1 MEYYDGDRLEHMGDL
16 PAMAADRYGEK
27 TALTFMGQAT
37 SFTELESRANSVATV
52 LADTGVGA
60 GDRVGLY
67 IPNTDQFP
75 EAYFGALKT
84 GAIPVPLNLRMDP
97 NTLEFVLEDG
107 DVDHMIGSPLLAG
120 GMDTEEGHIVGP
132 TELADR
138 AGVSNV
144 YVSGVSDG
152 DVVNYS
158 QATAEADDTFDTV
171 HRDFEAIACQP
182 YTSGTTG
189 KPKGVLLSHK
199 NLLRTIEAYQK
210 GGLPIDPDDSI
221 VLVLPLFH
229 IYALNAI
236 QGTYLYNG
244 ASMHLIPRPD
254 PEMILR
260 TISENR
266 VTNFAGVP
274 ALYNMMWQ
282 TYREDPDAYDMDSL
296 TDVICAAA
304 PLADDTR
311 RTIEEAWGV
320 PMTEGW
326 GMTET
331 GPAGTVEPARGV
343 RKSAGCI
350 GPALRNVELE
360 LVDPDTRE
368 TRIAAADLEP
378 HPDEDIDFSDDEQV
392 TGEIAIRGPTVF
404 EGYYNRPEKNE
415 AVFDDWEAQRA
426 AGGSSG
432 EQRDSHDKGWFYTE
446 DIARVDEDGYF
457 WMVDRADDMIIA
469 GGENI
474 YPAEVEDALYEHP
487 DVAEAAVV
495 GAPHE
500 IKGEAPVAYVV
511 LEEGADASEEDL
523 REFSLDHVA
532 TYAHP
537 RRIFFREALPRS
549 ATQKVQRFKLEEDVE
564 TRLDGSLGSSE
575 EL

>member
-1 MEYYDGDRLEHMGDL
+1 MECYNGEPLRHMGDL
-16 PAMAADRYGEK
+16 PSMGAHRYGDK
-27 TALTFMGQAT
+27 TALTFMGQET
-37 SFTELESRANSVATV
+37 SYDELEARANSVANV
-52 LADTGVGA
+52 LVDNGVA
-60 GDRVGLY
+60 PGDRVGLY

-75 EAYFGALKT
+75 EAYFGAHKA

-97 NTLEFVLEDG
+97 NTLEFVLRDG

-120 GMDTEEGHIVGP
+120 GMDTEEGRIIGP
-132 TELADR
+132 TELAER

-144 YVSGVSDG
+144 YVSGVSEG
-152 DVVNYS
+152 GVVNYS
-158 QATAEADDTFDTV
+158 QATAEADDSFETVDRAFDDV
-171 HRDFEAIACQP
+171 ACQP

-189 KPKGVLLSHK
+189 KPKGVLLTHE
-199 NLLRTIEAYQK
+199 NLLSTIEAYEK

-244 ASMHLIPRPD
+244 ATMHMIPRPD
-254 PEMILR
+254 PQMILQ
-260 TISENR
+260 TISGND

-282 TYREDPDAYDMDSL
+282 TYREEPDAYDMDSL

-350 GPALRNVELE
+350 GPALRNVELK

-368 TRIAAADLEP
+368 TRIAAEDLEP
-378 HPDEDIDFSDDEQV
+378 HPDDDIDFSDEEQV
-392 TGEIAIRGPTVF
+392 TGEIAINGPTVF

-415 AVFDDWEAQRA
+415 AVFDDE
-426 AGGSSG
+426 
-432 EQRDSHDKGWFYTE
+432 GWFYTA

-487 DVAEAAVV
+487 SVAEAAVV
-495 GAPHE
+495 GAPHDV
-500 IKGEAPVAYVV
+500 KGETPVAYVV
-511 LEEGADASEEDL
+511 LEEGADLTEEEL

-537 RRIFFREALPRS
+537 RRVFFLDELPRS

-564 TRLDGSLGSSE
+564 KRLDGSLGSSE

>member
-1 MEYYDGDRLEHMGDL
+1 MEYHNGEPLQHMGVL
-16 PAMAADRYGEK
+16 PSMAAHRYGDK
-27 TALTFMGQAT
+27 TALTFMGQET
-37 SFTELESRANSVATV
+37 SFAELEARANAVANV
-52 LADTGVGA
+52 LVDNGVGA

-75 EAYFGALKT
+75 EAYFGVHKA

-107 DVDHMIGSPLLAG
+107 DVDHMVGSPLLAG
-120 GMDTEEGHIVGP
+120 GMDTEEGRIVGP
-132 TELADR
+132 TDLAER
-138 AGVSNV
+138 AGVANV
-144 YVSGVSDG
+144 YVSGMSDDG
-152 DVVNYS
+152 VVNYS
-158 QATAEADDTFDTV
+158 QAVAAADDEFDV
-171 HRDFEAIACQP
+171 VDRAPDDVACQP

-189 KPKGVLLSHK
+189 KPKGVLLTHE
-199 NLLRTIEAYQK
+199 NLLSTVESYDK
-210 GGLPIDPDDSI
+210 GGLPVDPDDSI
-221 VLVLPLFH
+221 VLVLPMFH

-236 QGTYLYNG
+236 QGTYLHGG
-244 ASMHLIPRPD
+244 ATMHLIPRPD
-254 PEMILR
+254 PEMILQ
-260 TISENR
+260 TISR
-266 VTNFAGVP
+266 RDVTNFAGVP

-282 TYREDPDAYDMDSL
+282 TYRQEPDAYDMGSL

-311 RTIEEAWGV
+311 RTIEKAWGV

-331 GPAGTVEPARGV
+331 GPAGCVEPARGV

-350 GPALRNVELE
+350 GPALRGVELK
-360 LVDPDTRE
+360 LVDPESRE
-368 TRIAAADLEP
+368 TRVGPDDLEP
-378 HPDEDIDFSDDEQV
+378 HPADDIDFDDEGQV
-392 TGEIAIRGPTVF
+392 TGEIAVRGPNVF
-404 EGYYNRPEKNE
+404 EGYYRRPEKTD
-415 AVFDDWEAQRA
+415 AVFDD
-426 AGGSSG
+426 
-432 EQRDSHDKGWFYTE
+432 DGWFYTE

-495 GAPHE
+495 GAPHD

-537 RRIFFREALPRS
+537 RRVFFLDELPRS

-575 EL
+575 DL

>member
-1 MEYYDGDRLEHMGDL
+1 MGDL
-16 PAMAADRYGEK
+16 SSMAAYRYGDK
-27 TALTFMGQAT
+27 TALTFMGQET
-37 SFTELESRANSVATV
+37 SFNDLEARANSVANV
-52 LADTGVGA
+52 LVDNGVEP

-75 EAYFGALKT
+75 EAYFGALKS

-97 NTLEFVLEDG
+97 NTLEFVLQDG
-107 DVDHMIGSPLLAG
+107 DVDHVVGSPLLAG
-120 GMDTEEGHIVGP
+120 GMDTEEGRIIGP
-132 TELADR
+132 TELAGR

-144 YVSGVSDG
+144 YVSGLSDDG
-152 DVVNYS
+152 VINYS
-158 QATAEADDTFDTV
+158 QATAEADDEFDTV
-171 HRDFEAIACQP
+171 DRDFEDVAVQP

-189 KPKGVLLSHK
+189 KPKGVLLTHE
-199 NLLRTIEAYQK
+199 NLLSTIEAYAK

-244 ASMHLIPRPD
+244 AEMHMIPRPD
-254 PEMILR
+254 PQMILQ
-260 TISENR
+260 TISDND

-282 TYREDPDAYDMDSL
+282 VYREDPDAYDVESL

-350 GPALRNVELE
+350 GPALRGIDLK
-360 LVDPDTRE
+360 LVDPETRE
-368 TRIAAADLEP
+368 TRVSVDDLEP
-378 HPDEDIDFSDDEQV
+378 NPSDDIDFTDEEQV
-392 TGEIAIRGPTVF
+392 TGEIAIRGPNVF
-404 EGYYNRPEKNE
+404 EGYYNRPERTD
-415 AVFDDWEAQRA
+415 AVFDDE
-426 AGGSSG
+426 
-432 EQRDSHDKGWFYTE
+432 GWFYTD

-495 GAPHE
+495 AAPHE
-500 IKGEAPVAYVV
+500 VKGEAPVAFVV
-511 LEEGADASEEDL
+511 LEEGADVSEDDL
-523 REFSLDHVA
+523 RDFTLDHVA

-537 RRIFFREALPRS
+537 RRIWFVDELPRS
-549 ATQKVQRFKLEEDVE
+549 ATQKVQRYKLEEEVE
-564 TRLDGSLGSSE
+564 ERLKGGALGSSE

>member
-1 MEYYDGDRLEHMGDL
+1 MECYNGEPLRHMGDL
-16 PAMAADRYGEK
+16 PSMGAHRYGDK
-27 TALTFMGQAT
+27 TALTFMGQET
-37 SFTELESRANSVATV
+37 SYDELEAQADSVANV
-52 LADTGVGA
+52 LVDNGVA
-60 GDRVGLY
+60 PGDRVGLY

-75 EAYFGALKT
+75 EAYFGAHKA

-97 NTLEFVLEDG
+97 NTLEFVLRDG

-120 GMDTEEGHIVGP
+120 GMDTEEGRIIGP
-132 TELADR
+132 TELAER

-144 YVSGVSDG
+144 YVSGVSEG
-152 DVVNYS
+152 GVVNYS
-158 QATAEADDTFDTV
+158 QATAEADDSFETVDRAFDDV
-171 HRDFEAIACQP
+171 ACQP

-189 KPKGVLLSHK
+189 KPKGVLLTHE
-199 NLLRTIEAYQK
+199 NLLSTIEAYEK

-244 ASMHLIPRPD
+244 ATMHMIPRPD
-254 PEMILR
+254 PQMILQ
-260 TISENR
+260 TISGND

-282 TYREDPDAYDMDSL
+282 TYREEPDAYDMDSL

-350 GPALRNVELE
+350 GPALRNVELK

-368 TRIAAADLEP
+368 TRIAAEDLEP
-378 HPDEDIDFSDDEQV
+378 HPDDDIDFSDEEQV
-392 TGEIAIRGPTVF
+392 TGEIAINGPTVF

-415 AVFDDWEAQRA
+415 AVFDDE
-426 AGGSSG
+426 
-432 EQRDSHDKGWFYTE
+432 EWFYTA

-487 DVAEAAVV
+487 SVAEAAVV

-500 IKGEAPVAYVV
+500 VKGEAPVAYVV
-511 LEEGADASEEDL
+511 LEEGADLTEEEL

-537 RRIFFREALPRS
+537 RRVFFLDELPRS

-564 TRLDGSLGSSE
+564 KRLDGSLGSSE

>member
-1 MEYYDGDRLEHMGDL
+1 MECYNGEPLRHMGDL
-16 PAMAADRYGEK
+16 PSMGAHRYGDK
-27 TALTFMGQAT
+27 TALTFMGQET
-37 SFTELESRANSVATV
+37 SYDELEAQADSVANV
-52 LADTGVGA
+52 LVDNGVA
-60 GDRVGLY
+60 PGDRVGLY

-75 EAYFGALKT
+75 EAYFGAHKA

-97 NTLEFVLEDG
+97 NTLEFVLRDG

-120 GMDTEEGHIVGP
+120 GMDTEEGRIIGP
-132 TELADR
+132 TELAER

-144 YVSGVSDG
+144 YVSGVSEG
-152 DVVNYS
+152 GVVNYS
-158 QATAEADDTFDTV
+158 QATAEADDSFETVDRAFDDV
-171 HRDFEAIACQP
+171 ACQP

-189 KPKGVLLSHK
+189 KPKGVLLTHE
-199 NLLRTIEAYQK
+199 NLLSTIEAYEK

-244 ASMHLIPRPD
+244 ATMHMIPRPD
-254 PEMILR
+254 PQMILQ
-260 TISENR
+260 TISGND

-282 TYREDPDAYDMDSL
+282 TYREEPDAYDMDSL

-331 GPAGTVEPARGV
+331 GPAGTVEPASGV

-350 GPALRNVELE
+350 GPALRNVELK

-368 TRIAAADLEP
+368 TRIAAEDLEP
-378 HPDEDIDFSDDEQV
+378 HPDDDIDFSDEEQV
-392 TGEIAIRGPTVF
+392 TGEIAINGPTVF

-415 AVFDDWEAQRA
+415 AVFDDE
-426 AGGSSG
+426 
-432 EQRDSHDKGWFYTE
+432 GWFYTA

-487 DVAEAAVV
+487 SVAEAAVV
-495 GAPHE
+495 GAPHDV
-500 IKGEAPVAYVV
+500 KGETPVAYVV
-511 LEEGADASEEDL
+511 LKEGADLTEEEL

-537 RRIFFREALPRS
+537 RRVFFLDELPRS

-564 TRLDGSLGSSE
+564 KRLDGSLGSSE

>member
-1 MEYYDGDRLEHMGDL
+1 MEYHNGEPLRHVGDL
-16 PAMAADRYGEK
+16 PAMAAHRYGDK
-27 TALTFMGQAT
+27 TAISFMGQET
-37 SFTELESRANSVATV
+37 SFDELEASANSVANV
-52 LADTGVGA
+52 LVDNGVEPD
-60 GDRVGLY
+60 DRVGLY

-75 EAYFGALKT
+75 EAYFGTIKT

-97 NTLEFVLEDG
+97 NTLEFVLQDG
-107 DVDHMIGSPLLAG
+107 DVDHVIGSPLLAG
-120 GMDTEEGHIVGP
+120 GMDTEEGRIVGP
-132 TELADR
+132 TELADS

-144 YVSGVSDG
+144 YVSGVSDDG
-152 DVVNYS
+152 VVNYS
-158 QATAEADDTFDTV
+158 QAVAEADEAFDTV
-171 HRDFEAIACQP
+171 DRDYDDVACQP

-189 KPKGVLLSHK
+189 KPKGVLLTHE
-199 NLLRTIEAYQK
+199 NLLSTIEAYAK

-244 ASMHLIPRPD
+244 AKMHMIPRPD
-254 PEMILR
+254 PEMILQ
-260 TISENR
+260 TISSND

-274 ALYNMMWQ
+274 AIYNMMWQ
-282 TYREDPDAYDMDSL
+282 VYRETPEAFDMESL
-296 TDVICAAA
+296 EDVICAAA

-311 RTIEEAWGV
+311 RTIEDAWGV

-331 GPAGTVEPARGV
+331 GPAGTVEPSRGV

-350 GPALRNVELE
+350 GPVLRGIDLK
-360 LVDPDTRE
+360 LVDPETRE
-368 TRIAAADLEP
+368 TRVSTDQLEP
-378 HPDEDIDFSDDEQV
+378 HPDEDIDFTDEDQV
-392 TGEIAIRGPTVF
+392 TGEIAIRGPNVF
-404 EGYYNRPEKNE
+404 EGYYNRPEKTRE
-415 AVFDDWEAQRA
+415 VKDD
-426 AGGSSG
+426 
-432 EQRDSHDKGWFYTE
+432 DGWFYTE
-446 DIARVDEDGYF
+446 DIARVDQDGYF

-495 GAPHE
+495 GVPHE
-500 IKGEAPVAYVV
+500 VKGEAPVAFVV
-511 LEEGADASEEDL
+511 LEEGSDVREEAL
-523 REFSLDHVA
+523 RDFSLDHVA

-537 RRIFFREALPRS
+537 RRVFFLDELPRS
-549 ATQKVQRFKLEEDVE
+549 ATQKVQRFKLEEE
-564 TRLDGSLGSSE
+564 AEERLDGPLGSSQ

>member
-1 MEYYDGDRLEHMGDL
+1 MEYYDGEPLRHMGNL
-16 PAMAADRYGEK
+16 PSMGAHRYGDK
-27 TALTFMGQAT
+27 TAITFMGQET
-37 SFTELESRANSVATV
+37 SYAELEARANSVANV
-52 LADTGVGA
+52 LVDNGVEA

-75 EAYFGALKT
+75 EAYFGAHKA

-107 DVDHMIGSPLLAG
+107 DVDHVVGSPLLAG
-120 GMDTEEGHIVGP
+120 GMDTEEGRIVGP
-132 TELADR
+132 TELAER

-144 YVSGVSDG
+144 YVSGVSEG

-158 QATAEADDTFDTV
+158 QATAGADGAFETVDRAFDDV
-171 HRDFEAIACQP
+171 ACQP

-189 KPKGVLLSHK
+189 KPKGVLLTHE
-199 NLLRTIEAYQK
+199 NLLSTIEAYEK

-244 ASMHLIPRPD
+244 ATMHMIPRPD
-254 PEMILR
+254 PDMILR
-260 TISENR
+260 TISQNEA
-266 VTNFAGVP
+266 TNFAGVP

-282 TYREDPDAYDMDSL
+282 TYREDPDAYNMDSL
-296 TDVICAAA
+296 TDIICAAA

-350 GPALRNVELE
+350 GPALRNVELK
-360 LVDPDTRE
+360 LVDPDSRE

-378 HPDEDIDFSDDEQV
+378 HPDDDIDFSDDEQV
-392 TGEIAIRGPTVF
+392 TGEIAICGPTVF
-404 EGYYNRPEKNE
+404 GGYYNRPEKNE
-415 AVFDDWEAQRA
+415 AVFDDWEPPSA
-426 AGGSSG
+426 SG
-432 EQRDSHDKGWFYTE
+432 EQSDPRDNGWFYTE
-446 DIARVDEDGYF
+446 DIARVDRDGYF

-537 RRIFFREALPRS
+537 RRVFFLDELPRS

-575 EL
+575 DL

>member
-1 MEYYDGDRLEHMGDL
+1 MEYHNGEPLRHVGDL
-16 PAMAADRYGEK
+16 PSMAAHRYGDK
-27 TALTFMGQAT
+27 TAISFMGQET
-37 SFTELESRANSVATV
+37 SFDDLEASANSVANV
-52 LADTGVGA
+52 LVDNGVEP

-75 EAYFGALKT
+75 ESYFGTIKA

-97 NTLEFVLEDG
+97 NTLEFVLQDG
-107 DVDHMIGSPLLAG
+107 NVDHMIGSPLLAG
-120 GMDTEEGHIVGP
+120 GMDTEEGRIVGP
-132 TELADR
+132 TELADS

-144 YVSGVSDG
+144 YVSGVSDDG
-152 DVVNYS
+152 VINYS
-158 QATAEADDTFDTV
+158 QAVAEADESFETV
-171 HRDFEAIACQP
+171 DRAYDDVACQP

-189 KPKGVLLSHK
+189 KPKGVLLTHE
-199 NLLRTIEAYQK
+199 NLLSTIESYAK

-244 ASMHLIPRPD
+244 AKMHMIPRPD
-254 PEMILR
+254 PEMILQ
-260 TISENR
+260 TISNNE

-282 TYREDPDAYDMDSL
+282 VYRETPEAFDMESL

-311 RTIEEAWGV
+311 RTIEDAWGV

-331 GPAGTVEPARGV
+331 GPAGTVEPSRGV

-350 GPALRNVELE
+350 GPALRGIELK
-360 LVDPDTRE
+360 LVDPETRE
-368 TRIAAADLEP
+368 TRISADQLEP
-378 HPDEDIDFSDDEQV
+378 RPDEDIDFTDEEQV
-392 TGEIAIRGPTVF
+392 TGEIAIQGPNVF
-404 EGYYNRPEKNE
+404 EGYYNRPEKTRE
-415 AVFDDWEAQRA
+415 VTDDE
-426 AGGSSG
+426 
-432 EQRDSHDKGWFYTE
+432 GWFYTE

-495 GAPHE
+495 AAPHE
-500 IKGEAPVAYVV
+500 IKGEAPVAFVV
-511 LEEGADASEEDL
+511 LEGGADVGEQEL
-523 REFSLDHVA
+523 RDFSLDHVA

-537 RRIFFREALPRS
+537 RRIFFVDELPRS
-549 ATQKVQRFKLEEDVE
+549 ATQKVQRFKLEEE
-564 TRLDGSLGSSE
+564 AEERLGGPLGSSE

>member
-1 MEYYDGDRLEHMGDL
+1 MGDL
-16 PAMAADRYGEK
+16 PSMAAHRYGGK
-27 TALTFMGQAT
+27 TAISFMGQET
-37 SFTELESRANSVATV
+37 SFDELEASANSVANV
-52 LADTGVGA
+52 LVDNGVEP

-75 EAYFGALKT
+75 EAYFGTIKA

-97 NTLEFVLEDG
+97 NTLEFVLQDG

-120 GMDTEEGHIVGP
+120 GMDTEEGRIVGP
-132 TELADR
+132 TELAEG

-144 YVSGVSDG
+144 YVSGVSDDG
-152 DVVNYS
+152 VVNYS
-158 QATAEADDTFDTV
+158 QAVAEADDDFATV
-171 HRDFEAIACQP
+171 ERAYDDVACQP

-189 KPKGVLLSHK
+189 KPKGVLLTHE
-199 NLLRTIEAYQK
+199 NLLSTIEAYAK
-210 GGLPIDPDDSI
+210 GGLSIDPDDSI

-244 ASMHLIPRPD
+244 AKMHMIPRPD
-254 PEMILR
+254 PEMILQ
-260 TISENR
+260 TISSND

-282 TYREDPDAYDMDSL
+282 VYRENPDAFDMESL
-296 TDVICAAA
+296 EDVVCAAA

-331 GPAGTVEPARGV
+331 GPAGTVEPSRGV

-350 GPALRNVELE
+350 GPTLRGIELK
-360 LVDPDTRE
+360 LVDPETRE
-368 TRIAAADLEP
+368 TRISADELEP
-378 HPDEDIDFSDDEQV
+378 HPDEDIDFSDEDRV
-392 TGEIAIRGPTVF
+392 TGEIAIRGPNVF
-404 EGYYNRPEKNE
+404 EGYYNRPEKTS
-415 AVFDDWEAQRA
+415 AVMDDE
-426 AGGSSG
+426 
-432 EQRDSHDKGWFYTE
+432 GWFYTE

-495 GAPHE
+495 GVPHE
-500 IKGEAPVAYVV
+500 IKGEAPVAFVV
-511 LEEGADASEEDL
+511 LEEGSDAGEDDL

-537 RRIFFREALPRS
+537 RRVFFLDELPRS
-549 ATQKVQRFKLEEDVE
+549 ATQKVQRYKLEEE
-564 TRLDGSLGSSE
+564 AEERLDGPLGSSE

>member
-1 MEYYDGDRLEHMGDL
+1 MECYNGEPLRHMGDL
-16 PAMAADRYGEK
+16 PSMGAHRYGDK
-27 TALTFMGQAT
+27 TALTFMGQET
-37 SFTELESRANSVATV
+37 SYDELEARANSVANV
-52 LADTGVGA
+52 LVDNGVA
-60 GDRVGLY
+60 PGDRVGLY

-75 EAYFGALKT
+75 EAYFGAHKA

-97 NTLEFVLEDG
+97 NTLEFVLRDG

-120 GMDTEEGHIVGP
+120 GMDTEEGRIIGP
-132 TELADR
+132 TELAER

-144 YVSGVSDG
+144 YVSGVSEG
-152 DVVNYS
+152 GVVNYS
-158 QATAEADDTFDTV
+158 QATAEADDSFETVDRAFDDV
-171 HRDFEAIACQP
+171 ACQP

-189 KPKGVLLSHK
+189 KPKGVLLTHE
-199 NLLRTIEAYQK
+199 NLLSTIEAYEK

-244 ASMHLIPRPD
+244 ATMHMIPRPD
-254 PEMILR
+254 PQMILQ
-260 TISENR
+260 TISGND

-282 TYREDPDAYDMDSL
+282 TYREEPDAYDMDSL

-350 GPALRNVELE
+350 GPALRNVELK

-368 TRIAAADLEP
+368 TRIAAEDLEP
-378 HPDEDIDFSDDEQV
+378 HPDDDIDFSDEEQV
-392 TGEIAIRGPTVF
+392 TGEIAINGPTVF

-415 AVFDDWEAQRA
+415 AVFDDE
-426 AGGSSG
+426 
-432 EQRDSHDKGWFYTE
+432 EWFYTA

-487 DVAEAAVV
+487 SVAEAAVV

-500 IKGEAPVAYVV
+500 VKGEAPVAYVV
-511 LEEGADASEEDL
+511 LEEGADLTEEEL

-537 RRIFFREALPRS
+537 RRVFFLDELPRS

-564 TRLDGSLGSSE
+564 KRLDGSLGSSE

>member
-1 MEYYDGDRLEHMGDL
+1 MEHHNGESLQHMGDL
-16 PAMAADRYGEK
+16 PSMAAYRYGDK
-27 TALTFMGQAT
+27 TALSFMGQET
-37 SFTELESRANSVATV
+37 SFNELEARANSVANV
-52 LADTGVGA
+52 LVDNGVEPGN
-60 GDRVGLY
+60 RVGLY

-75 EAYFGALKT
+75 EAYFGTLKT

-97 NTLEFVLEDG
+97 NTLEFVLQDG

-120 GMDTEEGHIVGP
+120 GMDTEEGRIIGP
-132 TELADR
+132 TELAGR

-144 YVSGVSDG
+144 YVSGVSDDG
-152 DVVNYS
+152 VINYS
-158 QATAEADDTFDTV
+158 QATAEASDEFDTV
-171 HRDFEAIACQP
+171 DRDFEDVAVQP

-189 KPKGVLLSHK
+189 KPKGVLLTHK
-199 NLLRTIEAYQK
+199 NLLSTIEAYAK

-244 ASMHLIPRPD
+244 AKMHMIPRPD
-254 PEMILR
+254 PDMILQ
-260 TISENR
+260 TISNND

-282 TYREDPDAYDMDSL
+282 VYREDPDAYDMESL

-331 GPAGTVEPARGV
+331 GPAGTVEPSRGV

-350 GPALRNVELE
+350 GPALRGIDLK
-360 LVDPDTRE
+360 LVDPETRE
-368 TRIAAADLEP
+368 TRVSADDLEP
-378 HPDEDIDFSDDEQV
+378 NPSDDIDFTDEEQV
-392 TGEIAIRGPTVF
+392 TGEIAINGPTVF
-404 EGYYNRPEKNE
+404 DGYYNRPEKTS
-415 AVFDDWEAQRA
+415 AVFDD
-426 AGGSSG
+426 
-432 EQRDSHDKGWFYTE
+432 DGWFYTE

-495 GAPHE
+495 AAPHE
-500 IKGEAPVAYVV
+500 IKGEAPVAFVV
-511 LEEGADASEEDL
+511 LEEGADLSEKEL
-523 REFSLDHVA
+523 RDFTLDHVA

-537 RRIFFREALPRS
+537 RQIWFIDELPRS
-549 ATQKVQRFKLEEDVE
+549 ATQKVQRYKLEEEVE
-564 TRLDGSLGSSE
+564 ERLEGGALGSSE
-575 EL
+575 DL

>member
-1 MEYYDGDRLEHMGDL
+1 MEHYNGEPLRNMGDL
-16 PAMAADRYGEK
+16 PSMAAHRYGEK
-27 TALTFMGQAT
+27 TAITFMGQET
-37 SFTELESRANSVATV
+37 SFNGLEASANSVANV
-52 LADTGVGA
+52 LVDNGVEP

-75 EAYFGALKT
+75 ESYFGVLKA

-97 NTLEFVLEDG
+97 NTLEFVLQDA

-120 GMDTEEGHIVGP
+120 GMDTEDGRITGP
-132 TELADR
+132 TELAGNAD
-138 AGVSNV
+138 VSNV
-144 YVSGVSDG
+144 YVSGVSDD

-158 QATAEADDTFDTV
+158 QAVAEASAEFETVDREYDDV
-171 HRDFEAIACQP
+171 ACQP

-189 KPKGVLLSHK
+189 KPKGVLLTHE
-199 NLLRTIEAYQK
+199 NLLSTIEAYTK

-236 QGTYLYNG
+236 QGTYLYTG
-244 ASMHLIPRPD
+244 AKMHMVPRPD
-254 PEMILR
+254 PNMILQ
-260 TISENR
+260 TISDNE

-282 TYREDPDAYDMDSL
+282 VYRQDPEAYDMGSL
-296 TDVICAAA
+296 EDVMCAAA

-331 GPAGTVEPARGV
+331 GPAGCVEPSRGV

-350 GPALRNVELE
+350 GPALRNIEIK

-368 TRIAAADLEP
+368 TRVSTEDLEP
-378 HPDEDIDFSDDEQV
+378 HPSDEIDFSDEEQV
-392 TGEIAIRGPTVF
+392 TGEIAIRSSTVF
-404 EGYYNRPEKNE
+404 EGYYNRPEKTE
-415 AVFDDWEAQRA
+415 AVFD
-426 AGGSSG
+426 G
-432 EQRDSHDKGWFYTE
+432 EGFFYTE
-446 DIARVDEDGYF
+446 DIARVDQDGYF

-500 IKGEAPVAYVV
+500 IKGEAPVAFVV
-511 LEEGADASEEDL
+511 LEEGTDISEDEL
-523 REFSLDHVA
+523 RDFSLDHVA

-537 RRIFFREALPRS
+537 RRIFFVDELPRS
-549 ATQKVQRFKLEEDVE
+549 ATQKVQRFKLEEE
-564 TRLDGSLGSSE
+564 AEERLGGPLGSSE